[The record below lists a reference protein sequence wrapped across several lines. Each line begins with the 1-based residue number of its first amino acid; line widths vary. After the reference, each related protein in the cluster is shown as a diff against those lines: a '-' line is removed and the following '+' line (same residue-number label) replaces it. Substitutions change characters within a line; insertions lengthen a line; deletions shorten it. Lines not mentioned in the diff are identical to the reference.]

1 MCVRTDCSIAHF
13 AERLRPLARAPEV
26 AGSNPVK
33 VRTFCPHKILCM
45 VFRLN
50 LIGF

>member
-13 AERLRPLARAPEV
+13 AERLRPLDRAPEG

-33 VRTFCPHKILCM
+33 VRTFCPIKFCVWFL
-45 VFRLN
+45 
-50 LIGF
+50 G